1 LGDGGGAFEPWLAL
15 VGNAC
20 QQLLDLS
27 DGLAGVEA
35 LGAGLGA
42 VHDGVTPV
50 HRERISQLVQSV
62 AGVLVSAVD
71 DPAVSLHENGWPKVS
86 VSVPPVGGTR
96 GGAAGAQD
104 ALVEAVKLGPVLHG
118 LEVLLGAMGPGGV
131 VVAL

>member
-1 LGDGGGAFEPWLAL
+1 MFCGTKVSITSAL
-15 VGNAC
+15 
-20 QQLLDLS
+20 QY
-27 DGLAGVEA
+27 
-35 LGAGLGA
+35 
-42 VHDGVTPV
+42 
-50 HRERISQLVQSV
+50 
-62 AGVLVSAVD
+62 
-71 DPAVSLHENGWPKVS
+71 LHENGGPKVS

>member
-1 LGDGGGAFEPWLAL
+1 MFGGTKVSITSAL
-15 VGNAC
+15 
-20 QQLLDLS
+20 QY
-27 DGLAGVEA
+27 
-35 LGAGLGA
+35 
-42 VHDGVTPV
+42 
-50 HRERISQLVQSV
+50 
-62 AGVLVSAVD
+62 
-71 DPAVSLHENGWPKVS
+71 LHENGWPKVS